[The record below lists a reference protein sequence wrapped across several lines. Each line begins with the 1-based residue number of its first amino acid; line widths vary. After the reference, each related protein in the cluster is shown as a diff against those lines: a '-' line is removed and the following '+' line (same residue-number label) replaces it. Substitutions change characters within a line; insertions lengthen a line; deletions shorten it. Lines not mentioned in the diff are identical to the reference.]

1 MCRPAISG
9 NPAHQAP
16 VLVPIKAKVREV
28 RDRQHAVQAELAAE
42 LFAAKKALQSAAL
55 LAVKIQSRLSALTD
69 CSRSLAGQKCAHA
82 C

>member
-9 NPAHQAP
+9 SPAHHAP
-16 VLVPIKAKVREV
+16 VFVPIKAKVHKV

-42 LFAAKKALQSAAL
+42 LFAAKKALQSEAL

-69 CSRSLAGQKCAHA
+69 CSRPLAGQNCAQA